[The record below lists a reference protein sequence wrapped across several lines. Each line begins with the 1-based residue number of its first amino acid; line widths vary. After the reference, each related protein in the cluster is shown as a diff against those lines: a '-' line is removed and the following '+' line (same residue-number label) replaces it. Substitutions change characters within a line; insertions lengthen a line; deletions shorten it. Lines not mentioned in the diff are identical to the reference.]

1 MNTRPTFRVFVVLAT
16 VVLIVGLVGCKPEQQ
31 SRGPISPVPTLA
43 STALPGSQSPLPT
56 PEPQPTP
63 IVPSLI
69 EDQLQQSAAGNSF
82 KPIYVAKDYRAMGEL
97 CDLRVSPDGNRVA
110 LTMCSTE
117 GILFNVY
124 ITDLVKDTSK
134 FVNISDASDARL
146 PAYIKPTWFRGWLPD
161 SKRALLMS
169 DWLQILDIDT
179 GTVERI
185 TPKSENVTDAAISP
199 DGKKI
204 AYTLIQGNGLK
215 VTDAAGNLL
224 HEIPAPSPQPGVRP
238 EGITWS
244 ADGRFIA
251 YIWDQI
257 VGQFNSYGPL
267 WVVDTQ
273 TWKQWQLSPEMAYD
287 GFPTW
292 SPQKDQILVVRRENM
307 KDESAHFDLNK
318 LVSNLW
324 VVDVNTQ
331 TWRQLT
337 NLKDRGAWSPTWTP
351 DASSVVFMSNA
362 GGESN
367 VWMIGAS
374 GSDEH
379 QLRMGADLMP
389 RAFGLAKET
398 VQ

>member
-1 MNTRPTFRVFVVLAT
+1 MNARSNFGVFLLLAAIA
-16 VVLIVGLVGCKPEQQ
+16 LSIGLVSCKPEQQ
-31 SRGPISPVPTLA
+31 SRSPVSPVPTSS
-43 STALPGSQSPLPT
+43 STALPGPQSPLPT

-63 IVPSLI
+63 IVPFII

-82 KPIYVAKDYRAMGEL
+82 KPIYVAKDYKAMGEL
-97 CDLRVSPDGNRVA
+97 CDLRVSPDSNRVA
-110 LTMCSTE
+110 LTICSTE

-124 ITDLVKDTSK
+124 ITDMVKDTSL
-134 FVNISDASDARL
+134 FINISDASDAKL
-146 PAYIKPTWFRGWLPD
+146 AAYTKPTWFRGWLPD
-161 SKRALLMS
+161 SRRVLLMS
-169 DWLQILDIDT
+169 DWLQILDIET
-179 GTVERI
+179 GTAERI
-185 TPKSENVTDAAISP
+185 TPKSETVTDAAISP

-215 VTDAAGNLL
+215 IIDEAGNLL
-224 HEIPAPSPQPGVRP
+224 HEVPAPSPQPGVRP
-238 EGITWS
+238 EGIAWS

-251 YIWDQI
+251 YIWDQV

-273 TWKQWQLSPEMAYD
+273 TWKQWQLSPEMVYD

-337 NLKDRGAWSPTWTP
+337 NLKDRGAWAPTWTP
-351 DASSVVFMSNA
+351 DASTVIFMSNT
-362 GGESN
+362 GGEPD
-367 VWMIGAS
+367 VWMMNAD
-374 GSDEH
+374 GSNEH
-379 QLRMGADLMP
+379 QLRAGSDLMP
-389 RAFGLAKET
+389 RAIGLAREAA
-398 VQ
+398 Q